1 MCQRYIGG
9 ALLAAAAVLVAP
21 STGRAQNIT
30 GTAPFTSG
38 EDGGFQTPVNEDP
51 IYRLPTGRPGDAGF
65 YTTAEFVM
73 LTQTR
78 AIGHQAIAYRG
89 FIDSDGSVTGT
100 PGTFV
105 GPRTEAI
112 NTRDFSPRT
121 FAPGWAL
128 EVGYRFD
135 DGTRL
140 FWNYLQLTDSHYSLG
155 ASLVPPF
162 QRANAD
168 LSNTFLTTPVYNF
181 NVAFAGPEFKTANQN
196 SFGVYGVWNAATQ
209 MDVKFTQR
217 YQEMN
222 VGVRIPVL
230 QTDYSRAYGMAGG
243 RFAWFFER
251 FYWRSVS
258 YDVDGNTQPQ
268 FAANYTN
275 TLSQRMYGP
284 FLGCGNEIFIAN
296 AFSLSCDVTGAM
308 LLDVAKQRAKYRLGD
323 DTVQSK
329 WGREEFKLVPNVNA
343 AVNLWWYPISGVQI
357 RVGYQA
363 MSFWNTLYM
372 LEPVGLDYG
381 NINPSYQT
389 RYFRLLH
396 GFNAGIGFFF

>member
-9 ALLAAAAVLVAP
+9 ALLAAAAILAGP
-21 STGRAQNIT
+21 SIGQAQNFT

-38 EDGGFQTPVNEDP
+38 EDGGFQTPVNDDP
-51 IYRLPTGRPGDAGF
+51 IHRLPTGRPGDAGF
-65 YTTAEFVM
+65 YTAFEFVM

-78 AIGHQAIAYRG
+78 AIGNQVIARRG
-89 FIDSDGSVTGT
+89 FIDSDGAFTGA
-100 PGTFV
+100 PGTFI
-105 GPRTEAI
+105 GPGTEAI
-112 NTRDFSPRT
+112 NTRNFSPRT
-121 FAPGWAL
+121 FSPGWSI
-128 EVGYRFD
+128 EGGYRFE
-135 DGTRL
+135 DGTRF
-140 FWNYLQLTDSHYSLG
+140 FWNYTQLVDAHYSLG
-155 ASLVPPF
+155 ASLVPTF
-162 QRANAD
+162 QRATPSLAD
-168 LSNTFLTTPVYNF
+168 TFLTAPVYNF
-181 NVAFAGPEFKTANQN
+181 NVAFAGPDFKVAGQN
-196 SFGVYGVWNAATQ
+196 EFGVYGVWNAATQ

-222 VGVRIPVL
+222 LGVRVPVL
-230 QTDYSRAYGMAGG
+230 QTEFSRAYGMAGG

-251 FYWRSVS
+251 FQWRSVS
-258 YDVDGNTQPQ
+258 YDVDGNTDPT
-268 FAANYTN
+268 FAADYTN

-296 AFSLSCDVTGAM
+296 QFSVSCDLTGA
-308 LLDVAKQRAKYRLGD
+308 LLMNVAKQRAKYELGD
-323 DTVQSK
+323 ESVQSK
-329 WGREEFKLVPNVNA
+329 WGREEFKLVPNANA
-343 AVNLWWYPISGVQI
+343 SVNLWWYPISGVQL

-363 MSFWNTLYM
+363 MTYWNTMYM